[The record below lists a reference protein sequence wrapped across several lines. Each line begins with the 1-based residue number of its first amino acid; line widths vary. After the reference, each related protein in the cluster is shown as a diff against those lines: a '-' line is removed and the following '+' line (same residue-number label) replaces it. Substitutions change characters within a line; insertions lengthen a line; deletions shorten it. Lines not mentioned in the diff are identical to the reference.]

1 MAVTRAPGQTGER
14 TIDPTTFAVVWN
26 RLENIL
32 DNMGE
37 KVLHAAQSF
46 VMGLV
51 RDFGQGFLNARGEVV
66 AISGYLPL
74 HVFTAST
81 AIEAFLDKFGGEF
94 RPNDFYLGNDAYIVR
109 SGHMPDW
116 TFVRPLFHDDEL
128 YGFFQLRAHMEDT
141 GGFMPGGYAPGAYD
155 IIAEGLN
162 IPPLKIMDQGVLNE
176 ELWGLIRRN
185 VRNPSLVEMDVM
197 LINAAMELGERDL
210 TRLIDKYGIDTV
222 KACMEEILAA
232 GEQAM
237 REEIASIPDGE
248 YYGETACDWD
258 GHTDKPVY
266 VRARLTVHGE
276 EMTFDLTESDP
287 QVTFVNSPRGN
298 TLYGVRQAVFSMVD
312 PAVPKNDGG
321 AKLIHV
327 LTKPGTAVDPIYPA
341 TVGAC
346 GVTLG
351 TPITEAC
358 QIALGEAMPESVMA
372 GWARHFCPIE
382 FGSDPTRT
390 DPRTGTIRQ
399 YYSETFMDGSGGGMR
414 GYDGWPGLA
423 PYFFVGCLMRPD
435 MEIFEATVPF
445 RVWKAEFIQD
455 WEGAG
460 EFRSGPGVFVE
471 MEAAPRPPEAVAFL
485 QSGNSDGME
494 FPPRGVGGGE
504 DGRKNEM
511 WIENPETRES
521 RIFRSF
527 ALGPIEAGEFL
538 RTKAAGGGGWGDPLD
553 REAERVCDDVR
564 DELISLER
572 ACAVYGVVLD
582 PETLELQEAET
593 EARRRELRGQ
603 KNAAKGG

>member
-74 HVFTAST
+74 HVFTASP
-81 AIEAFLDKFGGEF
+81 AIEACLDKFGGEF

-276 EMTFDLTESDP
+276 EMTFDLPESDP
-287 QVTFVNSPRGN
+287 QVTV
-298 TLYGVRQAVFSMVD
+298 
-312 PAVPKNDGG
+312 
-321 AKLIHV
+321 
-327 LTKPGTAVDPIYPA
+327 
-341 TVGAC
+341 
-346 GVTLG
+346 
-351 TPITEAC
+351 
-358 QIALGEAMPESVMA
+358 
-372 GWARHFCPIE
+372 
-382 FGSDPTRT
+382 
-390 DPRTGTIRQ
+390 
-399 YYSETFMDGSGGGMR
+399 
-414 GYDGWPGLA
+414 
-423 PYFFVGCLMRPD
+423 
-435 MEIFEATVPF
+435 
-445 RVWKAEFIQD
+445 
-455 WEGAG
+455 
-460 EFRSGPGVFVE
+460 
-471 MEAAPRPPEAVAFL
+471 
-485 QSGNSDGME
+485 
-494 FPPRGVGGGE
+494 
-504 DGRKNEM
+504 
-511 WIENPETRES
+511 
-521 RIFRSF
+521 
-527 ALGPIEAGEFL
+527 
-538 RTKAAGGGGWGDPLD
+538 
-553 REAERVCDDVR
+553 
-564 DELISLER
+564 
-572 ACAVYGVVLD
+572 
-582 PETLELQEAET
+582 
-593 EARRRELRGQ
+593 
-603 KNAAKGG
+603 